1 MKNMAN
7 CNFVVSILGMMIG
20 AAIMN
25 AASEFPLAF
34 TENGPGAGFW
44 PFALGTALT
53 IAAVVLLIY
62 TISNKKELSKE
73 LVALTLPAN
82 MRVYM
87 MMAIIVVYVGFIN
100 VLGFYPASVLL
111 IPATMKLMDFHNKKV
126 IAITTVGTIVF
137 IYLVFSVLLHTQMP
151 QSMFLE

>member
-25 AASEFPLAF
+25 AASEFPLEF

-62 TISNKKELSKE
+62 TISNKKDLSKE

-87 MMAIIVVYVGFIN
+87 MMAIIVVYVGLIN
-100 VLGFYPASVLL
+100 VLGFYPASALL

-126 IAITTVGTIVF
+126 IAMTTVGTIAF

>member
-25 AASEFPLAF
+25 AASEFPLEF

-87 MMAIIVVYVGFIN
+87 MMAVIVVYVGLIN
-100 VLGFYPASVLL
+100 VLGFYPASALL

-126 IAITTVGTIVF
+126 IAMTTVGIIAF

>member
-151 QSMFLE
+151 QSMVLE

>member
-25 AASEFPLAF
+25 AASEFPLEF

-73 LVALTLPAN
+73 FVALTLPAN

-87 MMAIIVVYVGFIN
+87 MMAIIVIYVGLIN
-100 VLGFYPASVLL
+100 VLGFYPASALL
-111 IPATMKLMDFHNKKV
+111 IPATMKLLDFHNKKV
-126 IAITTVGTIVF
+126 IAMTTVGTIAF

>member
-7 CNFVVSILGMMIG
+7 CNFLVSILGMMIG

-44 PFALGTALT
+44 PFTLGAALT
-53 IAAVVLLIY
+53 IAAVVLLVY
-62 TISNKKELSKE
+62 TFTAKAELSKQT
-73 LVALTLPAN
+73 VALTLEAN
-82 MRVYM
+82 KRVYM
-87 MMAIIVVYVGFIN
+87 MMGIVTVYCGLIS
-100 VLGFYPASVLL
+100 VLGFYPASALL

-126 IAITTVGTIVF
+126 IAMTTVGTIAF
-137 IYLVFSVLLHTQMP
+137 IYIIFSLLLHTQIP

>member
-25 AASEFPLAF
+25 AASEFPLEF

-73 LVALTLPAN
+73 FVALTLPAN

-87 MMAIIVVYVGFIN
+87 MMAIIVVYVGLIN
-100 VLGFYPASVLL
+100 VLGFYPASALL

-126 IAITTVGTIVF
+126 IAMTTVGTIAF

>member
-25 AASEFPLAF
+25 AASEFPLEF
-34 TENGPGAGFW
+34 TEHGPGAGFW

-87 MMAIIVVYVGFIN
+87 MMAIIVVYVGLIN
-100 VLGFYPASVLL
+100 VLGFYPASALL

-126 IAITTVGTIVF
+126 IAMTTVGTIAF

>member
-25 AASEFPLAF
+25 AASEFPLEF

-62 TISNKKELSKE
+62 TISNKKDLAKE

-87 MMAIIVVYVGFIN
+87 MMAVIVVYVGLIN
-100 VLGFYPASVLL
+100 VLGFYPASALL
-111 IPATMKLMDFHNKKV
+111 IPVTMKLMDFHNKKV
-126 IAITTVGTIVF
+126 IAMTTVGTIAF

>member
-25 AASEFPLAF
+25 AASEFPLEF

-82 MRVYM
+82 MRAYM
-87 MMAIIVVYVGFIN
+87 MMAIIVVYVGLIN
-100 VLGFYPASVLL
+100 VLGFYPASALL

-126 IAITTVGTIVF
+126 IAMTTVGTIAF

>member
-25 AASEFPLAF
+25 AASEFPLEF

-87 MMAIIVVYVGFIN
+87 MMAIIVVYVGLIN
-100 VLGFYPASVLL
+100 VLGFYPASALL

-126 IAITTVGTIVF
+126 IAMTTVGTIAF
-137 IYLVFSVLLHTQMP
+137 IYLIFSVLLHTQMP

>member
-25 AASEFPLAF
+25 AASEFPLEF

-44 PFALGTALT
+44 PFALGTALS

-87 MMAIIVVYVGFIN
+87 MMAIIVVYVGLIN
-100 VLGFYPASVLL
+100 VLGFYPASALL

-126 IAITTVGTIVF
+126 IAMTTVGTIAF

>member
-7 CNFVVSILGMMIG
+7 CNFVVSIIGMMIG

-25 AASEFPLAF
+25 AASEFPLEF

-87 MMAIIVVYVGFIN
+87 MMAIIVVYVGLIN
-100 VLGFYPASVLL
+100 VLGFYPASALL
-111 IPATMKLMDFHNKKV
+111 IPATMRLMDFHNKKV
-126 IAITTVGTIVF
+126 IAMTTVGTIAF

>member
-25 AASEFPLAF
+25 AASEFPLEF

-53 IAAVVLLIY
+53 IAAVVLLVY
-62 TISNKKELSKE
+62 TISNKKELSEE

-87 MMAIIVVYVGFIN
+87 MMAIIVVYVGLIN
-100 VLGFYPASVLL
+100 VFGFYPASAIL

-126 IAITTVGTIVF
+126 IAMTTVGTIVF

>member
-20 AAIMN
+20 ATIMN
-25 AASEFPLAF
+25 AASEFPLEF

-87 MMAIIVVYVGFIN
+87 MMAIIVVYVGLIN
-100 VLGFYPASVLL
+100 VLGFYPASALL

-126 IAITTVGTIVF
+126 IAMTTVGTIAF

>member
-1 MKNMAN
+1 MKSMFN
-7 CNFVVSILGMMIG
+7 CNLIVSLIGMMIG
-20 AAIMN
+20 AAIMMS
-25 AASEFPLAF
+25 AAEFPLEF

-44 PFALGTALT
+44 PFALGSALT
-53 IAAVVLLIY
+53 IAAVVLLVY

-87 MMAIIVVYVGFIN
+87 MMAVVVIYVGLIN

-126 IAITTVGTIVF
+126 IAMTTVGTIAF

>member
-25 AASEFPLAF
+25 AASEFPLEF

-100 VLGFYPASVLL
+100 VLGFYPASALL

-126 IAITTVGTIVF
+126 IAMTTVGIIAF

>member
-25 AASEFPLAF
+25 AASEFPLEF

-87 MMAIIVVYVGFIN
+87 MMAIIVVYVGLIN
-100 VLGFYPASVLL
+100 VLGFYPASALL

-126 IAITTVGTIVF
+126 IAMTTVGTIVF

>member
-25 AASEFPLAF
+25 AASEFPLEF

-73 LVALTLPAN
+73 LVSLTLPAN

-87 MMAIIVVYVGFIN
+87 MMAVIVVYVGLIN
-100 VLGFYPASVLL
+100 VLGFYPASALL
-111 IPATMKLMDFHNKKV
+111 IPATMRLMDFHNKKV
-126 IAITTVGTIVF
+126 IAMTTVGTIAF

>member
-25 AASEFPLAF
+25 AASEFPLEF

-100 VLGFYPASVLL
+100 VLGFYPASALL
-111 IPATMKLMDFHNKKV
+111 IPATMKMMDFHNKKV
-126 IAITTVGTIVF
+126 IAMTTVGTIAF

>member
-25 AASEFPLAF
+25 AASEFPLEF

-87 MMAIIVVYVGFIN
+87 MMAIIVVYVGLIN

-126 IAITTVGTIVF
+126 IAMTTVGTIAF

>member
-1 MKNMAN
+1 MKNMAS

-25 AASEFPLAF
+25 AASEFPLEF

-87 MMAIIVVYVGFIN
+87 MMAVIVVYVGLIN
-100 VLGFYPASVLL
+100 VLGFYPASALL
-111 IPATMKLMDFHNKKV
+111 IPATMRLMDFHNKKV
-126 IAITTVGTIVF
+126 IAMTTVGTIAF

>member
-25 AASEFPLAF
+25 AASEFPLEF

-73 LVALTLPAN
+73 LVALTMPAN

-87 MMAIIVVYVGFIN
+87 MMAIIVVYVGLIN
-100 VLGFYPASVLL
+100 VLGFYPASALL

-126 IAITTVGTIVF
+126 IAMTTVGTIAF

>member
-25 AASEFPLAF
+25 AASEFPLEF

-44 PFALGTALT
+44 PFSLGTALT

-87 MMAIIVVYVGFIN
+87 MMAIIVVYVGLIN
-100 VLGFYPASVLL
+100 VLGFYPASALL

-126 IAITTVGTIVF
+126 IAMTTVGTIAF

>member
-7 CNFVVSILGMMIG
+7 CNFVVSIMGMMIG

-25 AASEFPLAF
+25 AASEFPLEF

-100 VLGFYPASVLL
+100 VLGFYPASALL

-126 IAITTVGTIVF
+126 IAMTTVGTIAF

>member
-1 MKNMAN
+1 MAN

-25 AASEFPLAF
+25 AASEFPLEF

-87 MMAIIVVYVGFIN
+87 MMAIIVVYVGFIS
-100 VLGFYPASVLL
+100 VLGFYPASALL
-111 IPATMKLMDFHNKKV
+111 IPATMKLMDFHDKKI
-126 IAITTVGTIVF
+126 IAMTTVGTIAF
-137 IYLVFSVLLHTQMP
+137 IYIVFSLLLHTQMP
-151 QSMFLE
+151 QFMFLE

>member
-25 AASEFPLAF
+25 AASEFPLEF

-87 MMAIIVVYVGFIN
+87 MMAVIVVYVGLIN
-100 VLGFYPASVLL
+100 VLGFYPASALL
-111 IPATMKLMDFHNKKV
+111 IPATMRLMDFHNKKV
-126 IAITTVGTIVF
+126 IAMTTVGTIAF

>member
-1 MKNMAN
+1 MKNMEN

-20 AAIMN
+20 ATIMN
-25 AASEFPLAF
+25 AASEFPLEF

-73 LVALTLPAN
+73 FVALTLPAN

-87 MMAIIVVYVGFIN
+87 MMAIIVVYVGLIN
-100 VLGFYPASVLL
+100 VLGFYPASALL

-126 IAITTVGTIVF
+126 IAMTTVGTIAF

>member
-25 AASEFPLAF
+25 AASEFPLEF

-44 PFALGTALT
+44 PFALGTSLT

-87 MMAIIVVYVGFIN
+87 MMAIIVVYVGLIN
-100 VLGFYPASVLL
+100 VLGFYPASALL

-126 IAITTVGTIVF
+126 IAMTTVGTIAF

>member
-25 AASEFPLAF
+25 AASEFPLEF

-44 PFALGTALT
+44 PFALGAALT

-73 LVALTLPAN
+73 FVALTLPAN

-87 MMAIIVVYVGFIN
+87 MMAIIVVYVGLIN
-100 VLGFYPASVLL
+100 VLGFYPASALL
-111 IPATMKLMDFHNKKV
+111 IPATMRLMDFQNKKV
-126 IAITTVGTIVF
+126 IAMTTVGTIAF

>member
-25 AASEFPLAF
+25 AASEFPLEF

-87 MMAIIVVYVGFIN
+87 MMAIIVVYVGLIN

-111 IPATMKLMDFHNKKV
+111 IPATMRLMDFHNKKV
-126 IAITTVGTIVF
+126 IAMTTVGTIAF

>member
-25 AASEFPLAF
+25 AASEFPLEF

-62 TISNKKELSKE
+62 TISNKKELAKE

-87 MMAIIVVYVGFIN
+87 MMAIIVIYVGLIN
-100 VLGFYPASVLL
+100 VLGFYPASALL

-126 IAITTVGTIVF
+126 IAITTVGTIAF

>member
-25 AASEFPLAF
+25 AASEFPLEF

-73 LVALTLPAN
+73 FVALTLPAN

-87 MMAIIVVYVGFIN
+87 MMAVIVVYVGLIN
-100 VLGFYPASVLL
+100 VLGFYPASALL

-126 IAITTVGTIVF
+126 IAMTTVGTIAF

>member
-25 AASEFPLAF
+25 AASEFPLEF

-87 MMAIIVVYVGFIN
+87 MMAIIVVYVGLIN
-100 VLGFYPASVLL
+100 VLGFYPASTLL

-126 IAITTVGTIVF
+126 IAMTTVGTIAF

>member
-25 AASEFPLAF
+25 AASEFPLEF

-100 VLGFYPASVLL
+100 VLGFYPASALL

-126 IAITTVGTIVF
+126 IAMTTVGTIAF

>member
-25 AASEFPLAF
+25 AASEFPLEF

-87 MMAIIVVYVGFIN
+87 MMAIIVIYVGLIN
-100 VLGFYPASVLL
+100 VLGFYPASALL

-126 IAITTVGTIVF
+126 IAMTTVGTIAF

>member
-25 AASEFPLAF
+25 AASEFPLEF

-62 TISNKKELSKE
+62 TISNKKELSEE

-87 MMAIIVVYVGFIN
+87 MMAIIVVYVGLIN
-100 VLGFYPASVLL
+100 VLGFYPASALL
-111 IPATMKLMDFHNKKV
+111 IPATMRLMDFHNKKV
-126 IAITTVGTIVF
+126 IAMTTVGTIAF